1 MTENRLS
8 FNVGVENRS
17 SFNVGVE
24 NFHPLQQ
31 HNELNQHEFQNL
43 SLQNTSSPLVGVENR
58 LSFNVGVENRL
69 SFNVGVENFHPLHQ
83 HIIIGRGRKF
93 SVPTTTQQIKMT
105 NTPTYNPQIHHRR
118 SIRLKGYDY
127 SQAGMYFVTICCKDR
142 ECRFGRIENDE
153 MILNDAGKNANECW
167 LEIPNHFPNA
177 ILHEHIVMPNHV
189 HGIIE
194 LLDVANVGVEN
205 RSSFNVGAE
214 NFLPQQNTSPLVGVE
229 NFHPLQQH
237 NELNQHE
244 FQKMIPR
251 SIGSIVKGFKI
262 GVTKWFRNN
271 SVGVNNDLPLQI
283 WQRNYYEHIIRN
295 EQSYQKISEY
305 IINNPSLWKEDKFYK

>member
-1 MTENRLS
+1 
-8 FNVGVENRS
+8 
-17 SFNVGVE
+17 
-24 NFHPLQQ
+24 
-31 HNELNQHEFQNL
+31 
-43 SLQNTSSPLVGVENR
+43 
-58 LSFNVGVENRL
+58 
-69 SFNVGVENFHPLHQ
+69 
-83 HIIIGRGRKF
+83 
-93 SVPTTTQQIKMT
+93 MT

-229 NFHPLQQH
+229 NFQPLQQHNELKQHEFQNLPQQNTSPLVGVENFHPLQQH
-237 NELNQHE
+237 NELNQHEFQNLPQQNTSPLVGVENFHPLQQHNELKQHE